1 MPASSGASAKLSPAT
16 LAGLG
21 AILLWGLLALLT
33 AATAGVPPFLLTA
46 LTFAIG
52 GGLGLL
58 LVAIRGRLALLIQ
71 RPAAWLIGVGGLF
84 GYHAVY
90 FAALKS
96 APPAEASLI
105 AYLWPLLIVLFS
117 SLLPGERLSG
127 RHVIGALLG
136 FAGVILLA
144 LGKIST
150 GPGGIGGAANLP
162 WLGYGL
168 ALACAFI
175 WAGYSVLSR
184 LLAEVPTEAVVGFC
198 LATALLAGVAHI
210 ALEPA
215 GLPTA
220 PATWA
225 AIVALGLGPVGAA
238 FFLWDI
244 GMKRGDIRFLGTASY
259 AAPVISTLALVATS
273 KAEAGWPLA
282 IACAM
287 IVGGAV
293 IARSR

>member
-1 MPASSGASAKLSPAT
+1 MTMPDAASRPALSLPT

-33 AATAGVPPFLLTA
+33 ASTAGVPPFLLTA

-52 GGLGLL
+52 GGLGLVV
-58 LVAIRGRLALLIQ
+58 LVLRGQLGRLRQPAGAWAL
-71 RPAAWLIGVGGLF
+71 GVGGLF

-117 SLLPGERLSG
+117 GLLPGEKLGLRP
-127 RHVIGALLG
+127 VFGAIAG
-136 FAGVILLA
+136 FAGVLLLA
-144 LGKIST
+144 LAK
-150 GPGGIGGAANLP
+150 GGIGAGAAIP

-168 ALACAFI
+168 ALACAFL

-184 LLAEVPTEAVVGFC
+184 RFAEVPTEAVVGNC
-198 LATALLAGVAHI
+198 LVTALLAALAHL

-215 GLPTA
+215 GLPQDA
-220 PATWA
+220 ATWM

-259 AAPVISTLALVATS
+259 AAPVISTLALVAAGR
-273 KAEAGWPLA
+273 AEAGWPLA
-282 IACAM
+282 LACLL

-293 IARSR
+293 IARPR

>member
-1 MPASSGASAKLSPAT
+1 MSIPDIARTPSSKLSLPT

-33 AATAGVPPFLLTA
+33 ASTAGVPPFLLTA
-46 LTFAIG
+46 ITFAIG
-52 GGLGLL
+52 GGLGLAVL
-58 LVAIRGRLALLIQ
+58 AIRGRLGLLRQPAGAWALGI
-71 RPAAWLIGVGGLF
+71 GGLF

-117 SLLPGERLSG
+117 GLLPGERLSL
-127 RHVIGALLG
+127 RHIGGAVAG
-136 FAGVILLA
+136 FAGVVMLA
-144 LGKIST
+144 LSK
-150 GPGGIGGAANLP
+150 GGLGGGAGIP

-184 LLAEVPTEAVVGFC
+184 RFADVPTEAVVGNC
-198 LATALLAGVAHI
+198 LVTALLAAGAHL

-215 GLPTA
+215 GLPQGA
-220 PATWA
+220 ATWA

-244 GMKRGDIRFLGTASY
+244 GMKKGDIRFLGTASY
-259 AAPVISTLALVATS
+259 AAPVISTLALVAAG
-273 KAEAGWPLA
+273 KAQAGWPLA
-282 IACAM
+282 LACLL

-293 IARSR
+293 IARSK

>member
-1 MPASSGASAKLSPAT
+1 MTLPDPARPASAGLSLPT

-21 AILLWGLLALLT
+21 AVLLWGLLALLT
-33 AATAGVPPFLLTA
+33 ASTAGVPPFLLTA

-52 GGLGLL
+52 GGLGLGVL
-58 LVAIRGRLALLIQ
+58 ALRGQLGRLRQPAGAWAL
-71 RPAAWLIGVGGLF
+71 GVGGLF

-105 AYLWPLLIVLFS
+105 AYLWPLLIVIFS
-117 SLLPGERLSG
+117 GLLPGEKLGLRPVL
-127 RHVIGALLG
+127 GALAG
-136 FAGVILLA
+136 FAGVVLLA
-144 LGKIST
+144 LAK
-150 GPGGIGGAANLP
+150 GGIGSGAAIP

-184 LLAEVPTEAVVGFC
+184 RFAEVPTEAVVGNC
-198 LATALLAGVAHI
+198 LVTALLAGLAHL
-210 ALEPA
+210 ALEPV
-215 GLPTA
+215 GLPQGA
-220 PATWA
+220 GIWL
-225 AIVALGLGPVGAA
+225 AILALGLGPVGAA

-244 GMKRGDIRFLGTASY
+244 GMKKGDIRFLGTASY
-259 AAPVISTLALVATS
+259 AAPVISTLALVAAGR
-273 KAEAGWPLA
+273 AEAGWPLA
-282 IACAM
+282 LACLL

>member
-1 MPASSGASAKLSPAT
+1 MKTLSLST
-16 LAGLG
+16 MAGLG

-33 AATAGVPPFLLTA
+33 ASTAGVPPFLLTA

-52 GGLGLL
+52 GGLGLVVL
-58 LVAIRGRLALLIQ
+58 AARGRLALLKQ
-71 RPAAWLIGVGGLF
+71 PPAAWALGVGGLF
-84 GYHAVY
+84 LYHAVY

-117 SLLPGERLSG
+117 GLLPGERLTG
-127 RHVIGALLG
+127 RHVLGAVAG
-136 FAGVILLA
+136 FAGVVLLA
-144 LGKIST
+144 VAK
-150 GPGGIGGAANLP
+150 GGIGTGAGIP
-162 WLGYGL
+162 WLGYSL

-184 LLAEVPTEAVVGFC
+184 RFADVPTEAVVGNC
-198 LATALLAGVAHI
+198 LVTALLAGLAHL
-210 ALEPA
+210 ALEPP
-215 GLPTA
+215 GLPQG
-220 PATWA
+220 PGTWF
-225 AIVALGLGPVGAA
+225 AILALGLGPVGAA

-259 AAPVISTLALVATS
+259 AAPVISTIALVVAGQ
-273 KAEAGWPLA
+273 AQAGWPLA
-282 IACAM
+282 ASCLL